1 MQKFALPLLIDQ
13 TSKILILGTI
23 PGDQSIAKQQYYGNN
38 GNHFWKIVFT
48 IFGENYNSNYEE
60 KKQLLKTHGIALW
73 NVLASCIREGSSDSK
88 IKNETVNDFENLHIQ
103 YPNIRHIF
111 FESKTAAKFY
121 QKYVK
126 PNNNVKYHI
135 LPSTSGLNARMTF
148 EQKIESWK
156 ELAATAQ
163 SEI

>member
-88 IKNETVNDFENLHIQ
+88 IKNEVVNDFEKLLCD

-121 QKYVK
+121 LKYMQ
-126 PNNNVKYHI
+126 PNNKIIYYT
-135 LPSTSGLNARMTF
+135 LPSTSGLNAWMTL

-156 ELAATAQ
+156 ELAEIATT
-163 SEI
+163 EM